1 MSSTKVSPALVSA
14 DEATLFSA
22 MNHKQ
27 TFGHVMGELAE
38 KSDDLAVVVSDYGRR
53 LSLDGLRASR
63 PEAYVQCGIAEQ
75 NQIEVASALANE
87 GFVTFAPCYATFIT
101 SRVLDQ
107 VRVNLGMMRSPV
119 ALVGVSCGCEAAML
133 GASHMSLEDLAIMRT
148 VPNLEVI
155 APADSVELASVLR
168 DLAQRPRPAYVRA
181 NELDGACLHA
191 SGASYAPGA
200 AQHLYVPAGV
210 AAEVAIVS
218 TGTISSRAVDAARIL
233 GERGIAAEAIELAS
247 VKPLD
252 TAALDA
258 LCAAGVRLVVTLE
271 EHSRVGGLG
280 GAVAE
285 HLAERASTPDAPTPR
300 LLRLGMPDAYLEA
313 DSQQALLERAGLSTE
328 AIARAVAERL

>member
-38 KSDDLAVVVSDYGRR
+38 KSDNLAVVVSDYGRR

-87 GFVTFAPCYATFIT
+87 GFVAFAPCYATFIT

-148 VPNLEVI
+148 IPNLEVI

-168 DLAQRPRPAYVRA
+168 DLAARPRPARPALGRDARFGRPPPRGGCRA
-181 NELDGACLHA
+181 KRDWGSTPCGAGLRTA
-191 SGASYAPGA
+191 RDRQRTEYSPRRSAPPPSRRGA
-200 AQHLYVPAGV
+200 
-210 AAEVAIVS
+210 
-218 TGTISSRAVDAARIL
+218 
-233 GERGIAAEAIELAS
+233 IAAA
-247 VKPLD
+247 
-252 TAALDA
+252 
-258 LCAAGVRLVVTLE
+258 
-271 EHSRVGGLG
+271 
-280 GAVAE
+280 
-285 HLAERASTPDAPTPR
+285 APTRGEGRR
-300 LLRLGMPDAYLEA
+300 LPSRK
-313 DSQQALLERAGLSTE
+313 RAG
-328 AIARAVAERL
+328 RHRQRVAVGPAPRRRTFQR